1 MLPPDID
8 PASRCRLPL
17 PKREDFDEEGQK
29 VFDYVA
35 DPKGQTIR
43 GLIGPGG
50 VSLHSPKLSQI
61 TRPVASS
68 CALNQ
73 ASRRACARSPSSS
86 PPANATAASNG
97 PPMSQRG

>member
-17 PKREDFDEEGQK
+17 PRREDFDEEGQK

-61 TRPVASS
+61 TRPVGKFLRFESGIPPRLRDAEFALFASGRAR
-68 CALNQ
+68 ALVGH
-73 ASRRACARSPSSS
+73 
-86 PPANATAASNG
+86 NG
-97 PPMSQRG
+97 VL